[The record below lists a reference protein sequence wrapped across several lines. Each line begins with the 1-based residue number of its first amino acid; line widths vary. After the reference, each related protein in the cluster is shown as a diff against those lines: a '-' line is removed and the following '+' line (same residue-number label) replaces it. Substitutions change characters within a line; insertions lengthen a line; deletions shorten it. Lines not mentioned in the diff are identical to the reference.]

1 MTPTDRF
8 SLAGRTAL
16 VTGGSRGIGKA
27 LARGLVEAGADVAI
41 VSRSQDDLDAALP
54 DILDGRDRRAVAV
67 AADLSRRGE
76 AERVAHEALD
86 ALDRIDI
93 LVSNAGANTPQAVG
107 EITDEAWDGVVD
119 VHVRSA
125 MALTR
130 ALAPPMMELGWG
142 RLIYTTSI
150 LGFQGKPRRS
160 AYSAAK
166 GALIGMV
173 RSMANDVGPHG
184 VTANCIAPGPFT
196 TEASRRL
203 SKAEIQDAAER
214 TALGRWA
221 EPDEL
226 VGPVLLL
233 ASDAGAYITGT
244 TLVVDGG
251 WLAS

>member
-1 MTPTDRF
+1 VTDRF
-8 SLAGRTAL
+8 SLAGRAAL

-27 LARGLVEAGADVAI
+27 IARGLREAGAEVVT
-41 VSRSQDDLDAALP
+41 VSRGDAE
-54 DILDGRDRRAVAV
+54 LDGALAHVR
-67 AADLSRRGE
+67 ADLSRRGE
-76 AERVAHEALD
+76 AERVAAEAIA
-86 ALDRIDI
+86 ALGRVDI
-93 LVSNAGANTPQAVG
+93 LISNAGANVPQAVAD
-107 EITDEAWDGVVD
+107 ITDEAWDGVVD

-130 ALAPPMMELGWG
+130 ALAPPMMERGWG
-142 RLIYTTSI
+142 RLIYTSSI

-173 RSMANDVGPHG
+173 HSLANDVGSRG

-196 TEASRRL
+196 TEASRWL
-203 SKAEIQDAAER
+203 SEAEIQDAADR
-214 TALGRWA
+214 TVLGRWA
-221 EPDEL
+221 DPDEL

-233 ASDAGAYITGT
+233 ASDAGGYITGT